1 MGEVRIGQIS
11 SLDRAKGMAK
21 VIYNDR
27 DGAVTKML
35 PLFSF
40 DGEYKPPDVGQYVL
54 VVHLSNGNEAGCI
67 LGTYWNE
74 TRPPAAPDVTWRKE
88 LGKGNGEAYMQYG
101 ESELQI
107 KAGSIKFVTDAGT
120 ISVAEIIAHIGAGA

>member
-1 MGEVRIGQIS
+1 MGEIRIGQIS

-40 DGEYKPPDVGQYVL
+40 NGEYKPPEVGQYVL
-54 VVHLSNGNEAGCI
+54 VVHLSNGSEAGCVM
-67 LGTYWNE
+67 GTYWNE
-74 TRPPAAPDVTWRKE
+74 ARTPAAPSATWRKE
-88 LGKGNGEAYMQYG
+88 LGQKNGEAFMQYDG
-101 ESELQI
+101 GTLRI
-107 KAGSIKFVTDAGT
+107 NAGSIQFETDAGT
-120 ISVAEIIAHIGAGA
+120 ITLAQIISRL

>member
-1 MGEVRIGQIS
+1 MGEIRIGQIS

-40 DGEYKPPDVGQYVL
+40 NGEYKPPKVGQYVL
-54 VVHLSNGNEAGCI
+54 VVHLSNGSEAGCVM
-67 LGTYWNE
+67 GTYWNE
-74 TRPPAAPDVTWRKE
+74 ARPPEAPSAIWRKE
-88 LGKGNGEAYMQYG
+88 LGQENGEAFMQYDG
-101 ESELQI
+101 GTLRI
-107 KAGSIKFVTDAGT
+107 NAGSIRFETNAGT
-120 ISVAEIIAHIGAGA
+120 ITLAEIISRL